1 MKKIKVL
8 HIISSLKIGGA
19 EALLCSLIEH
29 LNTADFEHHVIYFHD
44 GPHRKTLSD
53 MGISTY
59 HIRGMVWQYDLSMIF
74 RLIHTIKKIN
84 PDVIHGALWAANFFA
99 RLIGR
104 LLNIKTV
111 NAVHLIVEDDGR
123 VRNTLDRL
131 TLRFA
136 DNLVA
141 VSPRVAESVIK
152 NFKITQDLIV
162 IANGINY
169 HALLTKSQLNLIDR
183 ASVGLTDKH
192 FIIGCV
198 ARFVSFKNH
207 SLLLESFAQLV
218 EKYPHARLILVGI
231 GPLEKQLREQAQT
244 LEITEKVFF
253 IIGQPAY
260 RYYPLFDCFVQPSA
274 YEGLS
279 VALLESLCFKLPVI
293 VTGIDQK
300 HDVITHDT
308 SGLVI
313 EPNNRAALR
322 KALAQLVGNP
332 PLCKELG
339 EEGFFLVKNQYTLDS
354 MANKYKQIFQK
365 SVGALLFLLVYSSSI
380 TGQEKYIS
388 EIIHTDP
395 DITLIHNFITD
406 AEAEELKKLSLTR
419 MRPSFVGDSQL
430 DERRTSESAMFI
442 NGENDF
448 IKTLEERAAALVGL
462 PSSLVE
468 IQVVHYGPGQ
478 KFDAHYDYL
487 DADLKQKRGT
497 QRIFTLLVYL
507 NDVQPGHGGETF
519 FPKLDLKIT
528 PKKNSAALWRNI
540 LVNGAEDD
548 RTLHAGLPIT
558 QGEKW
563 AANIWLHETT
573 ACCDVQ

>member
-29 LNTADFEHHVIYFHD
+29 LNTAPFEHHVIYFHD
-44 GPHRKTLSD
+44 GPHRKTLTD
-53 MGISTY
+53 MGIELY
-59 HIRGMVWQYDLSMIF
+59 HITGIVGQYDFCMVY

-136 DNLVA
+136 DNLIA

-183 ASVGLTDKH
+183 TSVGLTDQH

-198 ARFVSFKNH
+198 ARFVAFKNH

-218 EKYPHARLILVGI
+218 EKYPHARLMLVGI
-231 GPLEKQLREQAQT
+231 GQLEKQLREQAQT
-244 LEITEKVFF
+244 LGITEKVLF

-260 RYYPLFDCFVQPSA
+260 QYYPLFDCFAQPSA

-293 VTGIDQK
+293 VTGIDHM
-300 HDVITHDT
+300 HDVITHEH

-313 EPNNRAALR
+313 EPNNRASLR
-322 KALAQLVGNP
+322 KALERLICNP
-332 PLCKELG
+332 NQCKQLG
-339 EEGFFLVKNQYTLDS
+339 EQGFFLVKNQYTLDS
-354 MANKYKQIFQK
+354 MAHKYNQLFQK
-365 SVGALLFLLVYSSSI
+365 IVGA
-380 TGQEKYIS
+380 
-388 EIIHTDP
+388 
-395 DITLIHNFITD
+395 
-406 AEAEELKKLSLTR
+406 
-419 MRPSFVGDSQL
+419 QL
-430 DERRTSESAMFI
+430 
-442 NGENDF
+442 
-448 IKTLEERAAALVGL
+448 
-462 PSSLVE
+462 
-468 IQVVHYGPGQ
+468 
-478 KFDAHYDYL
+478 
-487 DADLKQKRGT
+487 
-497 QRIFTLLVYL
+497 
-507 NDVQPGHGGETF
+507 
-519 FPKLDLKIT
+519 
-528 PKKNSAALWRNI
+528 
-540 LVNGAEDD
+540 
-548 RTLHAGLPIT
+548 
-558 QGEKW
+558 
-563 AANIWLHETT
+563 
-573 ACCDVQ
+573 